1 MTAIEMSFGDV
12 DHHLRKV
19 ALAGGLDPKAG

>member
-1 MTAIEMSFGDV
+1 MTAIEMMFGDV

-19 ALAGGLDPKAG
+19 AKAGGLEKIGA